1 MTQNQWILDNLRR
14 GPISPIDALQGC
26 GCFRLAARVQE
37 LRQDGHIILTERAQG
52 NGKQFAQYILIK
64 EK

>member
-37 LRQDGHIILTERAQG
+37 LRQDGHIILTERAQA